1 VTTICQQSPSRGPAI
16 RSRQFLLA
24 TIGLCWYGA
33 AAAQNVLLN
42 DTFQSGPLNAEI
54 WAPSDGVYKDSNVP
68 LGDRVFY
75 SPQAISVD
83 KGLKLVLR
91 QRTAADDQTGVPFRY
106 VSGRIQSRQAY
117 LYGNFEFSAR
127 LPAGRGLWPAL
138 WLRTPPP
145 APMDGEIDVIEGHGS
160 RPDVVQSTL
169 HPWHDGKETHSFCA
183 MLSVHNGNSEI
194 PRSPCTPVWRPA
206 QGSGGLDAE
215 FHKYSV
221 TWAPGKITWFL
232 DDVPYYTVAEEV
244 PDRPMIV
251 VMNLHLSA
259 HWDGPPDASLHLPA
273 ILEIH
278 SVRAT
283 SIEQH

>member
-1 VTTICQQSPSRGPAI
+1 VRTICQRSLTRDPAI

-42 DTFQSGPLNAEI
+42 ESFQSGPLNAAI
-54 WAPSDGVYKDSNVP
+54 WAPSDGVYQDSNVP
-68 LGDRVFY
+68 LEDRVFY
-75 SPQAISVD
+75 SPGAISVD

-91 QRTAADDQTGVPFRY
+91 ERTAADDQTGVLFRY
-106 VSGRIQSRQAY
+106 VSGRIQSRQSY

-145 APMDGEIDVIEGHGS
+145 APLNGEIDVIEGHGS

-194 PRSPCTPVWRPA
+194 PLSPCTPVWRPA

-215 FHKYSV
+215 FHKYSI
-221 TWAPGKITWFL
+221 TWVPGKVTWFL
-232 DDVPYYTVAEEV
+232 DDVLYYTVAEEV

-273 ILEIH
+273 ILEIA
-278 SVRAT
+278 SVRVT
-283 SIEQH
+283 GIEQH